1 MMQIAA
7 MTNCFLIAQQVMGI
21 RFLLTNFTILSRM
34 RWKAFT
40 LVPAIH
46 VYAKGIEHTRNR
58 GALVNVD
65 FALVAREA
73 RTAHAGKATG

>member
-40 LVPAIH
+40 LVPVNH
-46 VYAKGIEHTRNR
+46 VSAKGIKHARHR
-58 GALVNVD
+58 DAVINVG
-65 FALVAREA
+65 FALVSRETLA
-73 RTAHAGKATG
+73 APTGKATG

>member
-1 MMQIAA
+1 MVHMAA
-7 MTNCFLIAQQVMGI
+7 MTNCLFDSTASNGT
-21 RFLLTNFTILSRM
+21 LTDFTICSRM

-40 LVPAIH
+40 LVPVIH